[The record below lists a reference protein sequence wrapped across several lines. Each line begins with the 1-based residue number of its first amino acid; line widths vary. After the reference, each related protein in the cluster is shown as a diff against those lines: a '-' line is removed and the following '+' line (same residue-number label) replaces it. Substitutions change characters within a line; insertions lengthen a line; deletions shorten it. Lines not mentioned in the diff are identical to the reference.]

1 MSGFLLPRPER
12 RSRGISILPLINVV
26 FLLLIFIVLSG
37 VIASPDPF
45 ELLPAQASAG
55 EDVDGA
61 GRDTTVYVSGSGAL
75 RFRELS
81 DETAIVA
88 LIAQLAGKETM
99 QTLTLRADAAVPAV
113 RIVKLVE
120 SLRATGI
127 TRIQLQAER
136 RP

>member
-1 MSGFLLPRPER
+1 MSGFSLPRPER

-45 ELLPAQASAG
+45 ELLPVQASAG
-55 EDVDGA
+55 EEVDAA
-61 GRDTTVYVSGSGAL
+61 GSDATVYVSGSGAL

-88 LIAQLAGKETM
+88 LITQLAGNDAME
-99 QTLTLRADAAVPAV
+99 TLTLRADAAVPAV

-120 SLRATGI
+120 SLRATGMS
-127 TRIQLQAER
+127 RIQLQAER

>member
-1 MSGFLLPRPER
+1 MSGFSLPRPQR
-12 RSRGISILPLINVV
+12 HSRGISILPLINVV

-37 VIASPDPF
+37 VIAAPDPF
-45 ELLPAQASAG
+45 ELMPAQASAG
-55 EDVDGA
+55 EEVDGA
-61 GRDTTVYVSGSGAL
+61 DGETTVYVSGSGAL

-81 DETAIVA
+81 DEAAIVA
-88 LIAQLAGKETM
+88 LIAQLAGTDVLA
-99 QTLTLRADAAVPAV
+99 TLTLRADAAVPAV